1 MDCTVLQINGIGEK
15 VNRLTT
21 IRVRRGINGARYAA
35 CSNDGGFIRSFDCLA
50 EVREHWKLEIKLG
63 MVQLIRELDKQ
74 PDLSKMEE
82 SKTVLETFLRATY
95 GSKNGKK

>member
-1 MDCTVLQINGIGEK
+1 M
-15 VNRLTT
+15 TT
-21 IRVRRGINGARYAA
+21 IRVRKGSGARYAA
-35 CSNDGGFIRSFDCLA
+35 CSNDGSFIRNFDRLA

-82 SKTVLETFLRATY
+82 SKTVLETFLRAAY
-95 GSKNGKK
+95 GRKNGKK